1 MASAFRLSP
10 QAHFNFRR
18 AFTTTSPPAV
28 LAAAMHSVSSRA
40 SAIAEPSSVSVQLEV
55 ELELELKAE
64 VKAQARARKL
74 QPWSQMRSYSTSTAS
89 AKPKGP
95 KLQGTLSG
103 TATGTATV
111 KAAATT
117 ANANPEAS
125 SNANP
130 EASSN
135 AKADEDTNPLM
146 LLLKGHKNQ
155 RLAIAT
161 VFLAALMGDMTFAYF
176 TLFHGRKEGE
186 VIKTDTVYDKIAQKI
201 APYLINEEGISPIEK

>member
-1 MASAFRLSP
+1 MASVFRVSP
-10 QAHFNFRR
+10 QANFNFRR

-40 SAIAEPSSVSVQLEV
+40 SAIAEPSSVSVQLEA

-74 QPWSQMRSYSTSTAS
+74 QSWSQMRSYSTSTAS

-103 TATGTATV
+103 TVTGTATV

-117 ANANPEAS
+117 A
-125 SNANP
+125 NANP